1 MQNAR
6 DELKRVGSSCL
17 QEFIR
22 HHGVMKMLVGAWGGG
37 ESFEMSQ
44 KLSANVQPKH
54 NQE

>member
-6 DELKRVGSSCL
+6 DELKRVGSSRL

-22 HHGVMKMLVGAWGGG
+22 HHGVMKMSVGSGVGGK
-37 ESFEMSQ
+37 SFEISH
-44 KLSANVQPKH
+44 KLSANVQSKH